1 MPDYLRVTKKEETK
15 FNILHRFHP
24 ETKIIKGIGGELKI
38 KRKITPFLEQ
48 VYSRKVKAIIVL
60 YNNRL

>member
-1 MPDYLRVTKKEETK
+1 MPDYLWVTKKEETK
-15 FNILHRFHP
+15 FDILHRFHP

-48 VYSRKVKAIIVL
+48 VYSKKSQSNYCPVQ
-60 YNNRL
+60 